1 MTLPLIG
8 LMLIA
13 SLVLAATALAGPG
26 AAKTQQRRLAEL
38 KLRHSGIG
46 PANMEVQI
54 SRVLAHRDTRLDT
67 WFSQFIPNPDLLRKR
82 IAMTGKN
89 WTLGQFAMSASGLA
103 ALVALLAWLRG
114 VPLALSLLLG
124 LLMGLGLPNMVVN
137 MLVKRRIMAFT
148 TRFPDAIELLVRG
161 LRSGLP
167 ISETIGVVANELP
180 GPVGIEFRAI
190 ADKMKI
196 GKTMDQ
202 ALQET
207 ADRLGTA
214 EFQFFVI
221 ALAIQRETG
230 GNLTETLS
238 NLADVLRKRQ
248 QMKLKVKAM
257 SSESKASA
265 WIIGVLPF
273 IVFGMIMF
281 VNPDYMGRFFADQ
294 RLLVAGGGGLLWM
307 AIGVLIMRKMI
318 NFEI

>member
-1 MTLPLIG
+1 MALPL
-8 LMLIA
+8 LATMLLG
-13 SLVLAATALAGPG
+13 SLLLLWLAFAGPRG
-26 AAKTQQRRLAEL
+26 SKAQGRRLAEL
-38 KLRHSGIG
+38 KLRHSGGG
-46 PANMEVQI
+46 PVSMEVQI
-54 SRVLAHRDTRLDT
+54 SRVLAQRDTRLDT
-67 WFSQFIPNPDLLRKR
+67 WFSQFIPNPDLLRKK
-82 IAMTGKN
+82 IAMTGKS
-89 WTLGQFAMSASGLA
+89 WTLGHYAMSVVGLA
-103 ALVALLAWLRG
+103 ALITLFGWLRG
-114 VPLALSLLLG
+114 APLLLALLFG
-124 LLMGLGLPNMVVN
+124 LMIGLGLPNWLIN
-137 MLVKRRIMAFT
+137 LLIKRRVTAFT

-167 ISETIGVVANELP
+167 ISETIGVVATELP
-180 GPVGIEFRAI
+180 GPVGSEFRAI
-190 ADKMKI
+190 SDKMKI

-207 ADRLGTA
+207 ADRLGNP

-248 QMKLKVKAM
+248 QMKLKIKAM

-273 IVFGMIMF
+273 LVFGGIMAI
-281 VNPDYMGRFFADQ
+281 NPAYMGRFFDDP
-294 RLLVAGGGGLLWM
+294 RLILAGGGGLLWM
-307 AIGVLIMRKMI
+307 AIGVMIMRKMI